1 MKKRLSG
8 LLSALLCL
16 LLLGG
21 CSRYGS
27 MSSSLDEQ
35 LARIGLAQKRAETIA
50 RDEESMPVFS
60 EMQYERPDL
69 SELTARIEQ
78 ATEAMN
84 AKRPY
89 REVEALLDECF
100 VFYYYYD
107 TMYVIADIR
116 SCLNLSDEY
125 YAQEYLWCAENYAAV
140 QQALDGLYYACAAS
154 PMAKTLEKEYFWT
167 GFVEQY
173 SDESQSVYSD
183 EMVALMQEES
193 ALIAEYRALSADPV
207 IEWRGKERPINELI
221 ETLSG
226 NAYNQAVTA
235 YFEQYNER
243 YAELFIRLVA
253 NREQQAAALGY
264 DSYEQMQYLYG
275 YERDYT
281 PEQAARYLQDIQ
293 REMVPLYLALAE
305 SSVVNEVWISRVDEA
320 TLRELIGTAAAD
332 IGGKV
337 EEAFRF
343 MTDYELCDLSVD
355 ARKANM
361 SFQTYLSDYEA
372 PYLFLDAD
380 GSSDDI
386 LSLAH
391 EFGHYCDAYVNENAY
406 ETIDLAEVYSQ
417 AMEYLMLSELREQL
431 ARDEADNL
439 ARIKM
444 IDTVEL
450 YVQQASF
457 AAFEH
462 EVYALG
468 ADRLDAETLNE
479 ISRQTAIDYG
489 YYNAD
494 YDAFYSLSWVDIVH
508 FFEQPFY
515 VVSYP
520 VSNDLAMQI
529 YAMEHAQAGAGMDR
543 FLSSLERDFTGLMG
557 LVDEGG
563 FQSPFDAGRVAET
576 AALARESLGLP
587 Q

>member
-1 MKKRLSG
+1 MKKRLSA
-8 LLSALLCL
+8 LLASLLCL
-16 LLLGG
+16 LLLTG
-21 CSRYGS
+21 CSRY
-27 MSSSLDEQ
+27 SSLPDMLDEQ
-35 LARIGLAQKRAETIA
+35 MARIGLAQKRIETIE
-50 RDEESMPVFS
+50 RDEDSMPRFCD
-60 EMQYERPDL
+60 MPYERPEL
-69 SELTARIEQ
+69 SELEARIERAAQ
-78 ATEAMN
+78 AMN
-84 AKRPY
+84 AKKPY
-89 REVEALLDECF
+89 REVEALLDACF
-100 VFYYYYD
+100 DFYYHFD

-116 SCLNLSDEY
+116 CCQNLNDEY
-125 YAQEYLWCAENYAAV
+125 YAQEYLWCSENYASL
-140 QQALDGLYYACAAS
+140 QQAIDNLYYTCAAS
-154 PMAKTLEKEYFWT
+154 PMAKTLEQKYFWE

-173 SDESQSVYSD
+173 SDRSQSVYSD

-207 IEWRGKERPINELI
+207 IEFRGKERSINELI
-221 ETLSG
+221 QTLSG
-226 NAYNQAVTA
+226 SAYNQAVTA
-235 YFEQYNER
+235 YYEQYNER
-243 YAELFIRLVA
+243 YADLFIRLIA
-253 NREQQAAALGY
+253 NREQQAALLGY

-281 PEQAARYLQDIQ
+281 SEQAALYLEDIRQ
-293 REMVPLYLALAE
+293 ELVPLYRDLAVSA
-305 SSVVNEVWISRVDEA
+305 VPNQVWIGRVSEA
-320 TLRELIGTAAAD
+320 TLRELIGSAAEN

-337 EEAFRF
+337 ADAFRF

-372 PYLFLDAD
+372 PFLFLDAD

-417 AMEYLMLSELREQL
+417 AMEYLMLSQLREQL
-431 ARDEADNL
+431 DEDEVENL
-439 ARIKM
+439 ARVKM
-444 IDTVEL
+444 IDTVEM

-462 EVYALG
+462 EVYALS
-468 ADRLDAETLNE
+468 AENLNAEAINE
-479 ISRQTAIDYG
+479 IARRTAIDYG
-489 YYNAD
+489 YYD
-494 YDAFYSLSWVDIVH
+494 GYYDAFYALSWVDIVH

-529 YAMEHAQAGAGMDR
+529 YALEQAQSGAGTER
-543 FLSSLERDFTGLMG
+543 YLSSLERDFTGLMG

-563 FQSPFDAGRVAET
+563 FQSPFDAGRISAI
-576 AALARESLGLP
+576 AALAREVLGL
-587 Q
+587 